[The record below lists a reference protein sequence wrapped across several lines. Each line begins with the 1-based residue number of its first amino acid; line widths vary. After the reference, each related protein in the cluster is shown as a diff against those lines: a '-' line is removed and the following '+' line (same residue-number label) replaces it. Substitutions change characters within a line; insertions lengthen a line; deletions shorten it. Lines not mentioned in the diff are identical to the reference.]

1 MTCSSCGGK
10 TSACGKFWRCSQ
22 TGSSATE
29 PCKVAHYRQKKAPGY
44 RGSFGGTF
52 LTNAMP
58 RLCRS
63 ALAPV
68 PPVGT
73 QTQQTESHQG
83 QGRTDRDRVT
93 GIGINLLQGADREVI
108 KREYITFTRTGQK
121 GDGRTVPTDS
131 AQ

>member
-1 MTCSSCGGK
+1 
-10 TSACGKFWRCSQ
+10 
-22 TGSSATE
+22 
-29 PCKVAHYRQKKAPGY
+29 
-44 RGSFGGTF
+44 
-52 LTNAMP
+52 MP

-121 GDGRTVPTDS
+121 GDGSEQFRRILRNDTVKQYRTIG
-131 AQ
+131 